1 MIQTE
6 AGLKSTQEALALLEG
21 MMFRLYQEKEKHHPR
36 QYYAMMADPLVDEI
50 RKLRAQIDEGIGLTD
65 FDRNM
70 KAHEPSRTPSLPVP
84 PDGISSQ
91 PSKAC

>member
-21 MMFRLYQEKEKHHPR
+21 MMFRLYQEKEKYHPR

-65 FDRNM
+65 FDQAT
-70 KAHEPSRTPSLPVP
+70 KAYEANGTPSLPTP
-84 PDGISSQ
+84 ASSPSTSLSNQ
-91 PSKAC
+91 P